1 MNSTQIRRIR
11 RAVKRVKYK
20 EEHGLPPRGVRSK
33 ASMVTK
39 TSKKDKENAMEGN
52 REQEQEF
59 SEEDKQED
67 NDKESQTKDDDD
79 DDDDDDQKSVK
90 EKYTEGVKEN
100 DTEDDDDDED
110 FVEGLTDDA
119 LVYDKESVEEDFM
132 KEDGE
137 GIKESDTV
145 CNNEPAKDDNRGVE
159 EQFAGENDDA
169 KENATE
175 DDNVRLEEDF
185 IEDDEGGEEDVTKVD
200 NKGVED
206 SVAVYDSAIVE
217 EIFGV
222 NNNERVEERVED
234 VPGEHDEVII
244 NRDDNEGHT
253 KTAADGAC
261 KFTPLTHHRNLRQR
275 NVVIMIPSLIEG
287 WPPVL
292 LSEPIIDRLDP
303 IDFKI
308 MQLEY
313 EYHLFS
319 DELHDDR
326 FV

>member
-20 EEHGLPPRGVRSK
+20 EEHGPPPRDVRSK

-39 TSKKDKENAMEGN
+39 TSKKDKENGMEGN
-52 REQEQEF
+52 REHEQEF

-67 NDKESQTKDDDD
+67 NDKGSQTKDDKE
-79 DDDDDDQKSVK
+79 DDQKSVK
-90 EKYTEGVKEN
+90 EKYNEGVKEN
-100 DTEDDDDDED
+100 DIEDDDDDEG

-119 LVYDKESVEEDFM
+119 LVYDKEGVEEDFM
-132 KEDGE
+132 KEDEE
-137 GIKESDTV
+137 GVKESV
-145 CNNEPAKDDNRGVE
+145 AICNNELTKDDNRGVE
-159 EQFAGENDDA
+159 EQFAGENDDG

-185 IEDDEGGEEDVTKVD
+185 IEDDEGDEEDVTKVD

-206 SVAVYDSAIVE
+206 SVAVYDSTIVE
-217 EIFGV
+217 EIYAV
-222 NNNERVEERVED
+222 NNNERVDERVED
-234 VPGEHDEVII
+234 VPGEHDEVVI

-253 KTAADGAC
+253 KTAAGDAC

-275 NVVIMIPSLIEG
+275 NGVIMIPSLIKG

-292 LSEPIIDRLDP
+292 LSEPVIDRLDP

-313 EYHLFS
+313 EYHLS
-319 DELHDDR
+319 RDELHDDR